1 MENDW
6 LSSSLLPTRRA
17 TIARMNDSAIAG
29 ERCVSQRAGTATEAV
44 VEITGGRVW
53 LPDGKSILD
62 GIDWTV
68 HPGEQW
74 ALLGPNGSG
83 KTTLLT
89 IIRAFKHPSEGSVTV
104 LGRRFGESDLWPL
117 REQVGLVDSSQRV
130 LEWLAA
136 EDVVLTGLT
145 GSIQPIWDRYGPAE
159 TARAHELLALV
170 GVGEF
175 ANRQFNTCSQGERQR
190 IRIARALMANPSL
203 LLLDEPTTGLDL
215 PAREALLSAVA
226 TLSQAQPELA
236 TITVSHHL
244 EELPPTT
251 THALLLRG
259 GRIVAIG
266 PVTETLTT
274 EHVTA
279 CFGFPITV
287 RQDEGR
293 YFAHATGAW

>member
-1 MENDW
+1 MVTQGIE
-6 LSSSLLPTRRA
+6 
-17 TIARMNDSAIAG
+17 
-29 ERCVSQRAGTATEAV
+29 TAAEAV

-62 GIDWTV
+62 GIDWTIR
-68 HPGEQW
+68 PGEQW

-159 TARAHELLALV
+159 TARARELLALV
-170 GVGEF
+170 GVGDF
-175 ANRQFNTCSQGERQR
+175 ASRQFNTCSQGEKQR
-190 IRIARALMANPSL
+190 IRIARALMASPAL

-215 PAREALLSAVA
+215 PAREALLNAIS
-226 TLSQAQPELA
+226 TLARAQPKLA
-236 TITVSHHL
+236 TVTVSHHL
-244 EELPPTT
+244 EELPATT
-251 THALLLRG
+251 THALLLRRG
-259 GRIVAIG
+259 KMVAIG
-266 PVTETLTT
+266 PVADVLTT
-274 EHVTA
+274 ANVSSS
-279 CFGFPITV
+279 FGFPITV

-293 YFAHATGAW
+293 WFARATGSWVSGE